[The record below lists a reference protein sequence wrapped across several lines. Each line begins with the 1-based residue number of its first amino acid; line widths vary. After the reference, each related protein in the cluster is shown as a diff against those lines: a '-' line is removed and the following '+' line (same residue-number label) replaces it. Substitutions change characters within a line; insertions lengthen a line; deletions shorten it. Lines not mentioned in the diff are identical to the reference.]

1 MLQSLPGVPISAVQ
15 TVTSAMAKP
24 SLGRDM
30 SAGANATVEVELLE
44 PYTQFE
50 DRTNM
55 LDLRFSKRFRIGRTS
70 ITGNVDVSNVF
81 NANTPQ
87 YVNPQ
92 YGPQWPNVTN
102 AMSARVVRLG
112 VQVGF

>member
-1 MLQSLPGVPISAVQ
+1 
-15 TVTSAMAKP
+15 MAAP
-24 SLGRDM
+24 SLGRNF
-30 SAGANATVEVELLE
+30 SAGANATVEVELIE
-44 PYTQFE
+44 PNTEYE
-50 DRTNM
+50 ERTNM
-55 LDLRFSKRFRIGRTS
+55 LDLRVSRRFRVGGTS
-70 ITGNVDVSNVF
+70 ITGHVDLSNLF

-92 YGPQWPNVTN
+92 YGPQWLNVTN